1 MILYNSA
8 GSIGFVIAQIGTGYL
23 IHYFGYISQYIIC
36 AVILLILDTSIIVL
50 LKENKRKTFDKCG
63 TICSISKKSQ
73 IWSLVTDKEIGDRKH
88 IVSWLSVFIIFMF
101 SITAYVPMQNLYKL
115 GSPFCWDS
123 ERMGWYGASL
133 SLVMGLIGPLLIA
146 LLQRC
151 LPDEIVLQFG
161 YLSMSIVCFAI
172 YGIASHTWML
182 YTGDVFF
189 SLSQCMKYISCIS
202 ILE

>member
-1 MILYNSA
+1 
-8 GSIGFVIAQIGTGYL
+8 
-23 IHYFGYISQYIIC
+23 
-36 AVILLILDTSIIVL
+36 
-50 LKENKRKTFDKCG
+50 
-63 TICSISKKSQ
+63 
-73 IWSLVTDKEIGDRKH
+73 
-88 IVSWLSVFIIFMF
+88 MF
-101 SITAYVPMQNLYKL
+101 SITAYVPIQNLYQL

-123 ERMGWYGASL
+123 ESMGWYGASL

-161 YLSMSIVCFAI
+161 YLSPIVCFAI
-172 YGIASHTWML
+172 CGIASHTWML

-202 ILE
+202 ILECTFLFPELYIRILF